1 MVRKLTEREK
11 KLYKIF
17 QFSKRFPAYGA
28 KKILNV
34 NLPIYQMDMLQR
46 MWWHKYPL
54 YLCSRRTGK
63 TYVIAVGLS
72 ERALLYPKTKIGI
85 VAPVYRQSKNVF
97 NEIENIMKSS
107 DFFGSQIIGNPIH
120 GSSEF
125 KIEFKNGSTIIA
137 IPLSDNIRSYGF
149 NIIHIDEYGFR
160 EGMNN
165 DVENIIEPM
174 ILTKKELKTGKNK
187 EITDIGNQLIIS
199 STANYEGSDLHLKLR
214 HYQEQIEKNDREY
227 DIISYDYRD
236 GLKAGLFEEKMVKKK
251 VKQADSITRK
261 KEYLNIFI
269 SGGSDYISYDLIQ
282 KKVIDN
288 KEYVDV
294 ENNKY
299 KEPETKLELKQP
311 LDKQGNPLDKYA
323 LIFDDADQGNDN
335 FCYGVFKIDGNIKR
349 LVKLEALNNAPIQEK
364 VRKIREVLRN
374 FNILFIACDQRHK
387 GVTDNLAEKFYYS
400 DGKVGVPILM
410 EDDEEQLEY
419 VRNRYGRSIDYR
431 NIIKVHNFSGNT
443 NELRARH
450 FLNEIEKDRFKIPAP
465 ISQDTK
471 KEIKLHNEFKKVV
484 NEIISI
490 RPKASGKYM
499 QYRSAKSRQR
509 KDRFTVCELGT
520 WMCDEF
526 IKNDFK
532 QEENVYVGGW
542 RSNQ

>member
-1 MVRKLTEREK
+1 
-11 KLYKIF
+11 
-17 QFSKRFPAYGA
+17 
-28 KKILNV
+28 
-34 NLPIYQMDMLQR
+34 MDMLQR

-227 DIISYDYRD
+227 DIISYNYRD

-499 QYRSAKSRQR
+499 QYRSVKSRQR